1 MKRWIVCDLDGSLM
15 PPSDGLYVSKAVQ
28 EKLIALQEKG
38 NTVILNSARVFQGV
52 YPLAL
57 QIGMDTFGGYL
68 ISSNGSHVYDMRTKQ
83 VIDCTKMDSDQVLW
97 LWQLME
103 KHNIGIGFT
112 QPEAV
117 ICSQMRLGF
126 ELDQK
131 NCDIDYITTMH
142 PTRYL
147 RAEVVK
153 CSVAAKPEELETV
166 MDALEPEI
174 GQHTDFQVI
183 RSTPTLYDVLHK
195 EVSKQGAL
203 EKLLKSLHAD
213 WDQVT
218 VIGDGYSD
226 VESIRLA
233 ALGCTLE
240 NAKEEC
246 KEVADM
252 IVPSCYE
259 DGCLIWLDRL
269 LEETYESH

>member
-28 EKLIALQEKG
+28 EKMIALQEKG

-57 QIGMDTFGGYL
+57 QIGMDKFGGYL
-68 ISSNGSHVYDMRTKQ
+68 ISSNGSHVYDMKTKQ
-83 VIDCTKMDSDQVLW
+83 VIDRVKMDADRVLW
-97 LWQLME
+97 LWEEMK

-112 QPEAV
+112 QPDAV
-117 ICSQMRLGF
+117 ICNQMRMGF

-131 NCDIDYITTMH
+131 NCDIVYITTMH
-142 PTRYL
+142 PNRYFK
-147 RAEVVK
+147 AVVVK
-153 CSVAAKPEELETV
+153 CYIAAKPEELEAV
-166 MDALEPEI
+166 IDDIEKEI
-174 GQHTDFQVI
+174 EKNTDFQVI

-203 EKLLKSLHAD
+203 EKLLKSLHAG

-218 VIGDGYSD
+218 AIGDGYSD

-246 KEVADM
+246 KRVADM

-259 DGCLIWLDRL
+259 DGCLVWLDRL
-269 LEETYESH
+269 LEETYESR